1 MVSISVTD
9 NDFVETVTLDDKV
22 YKLHFAYNSNSKN
35 WTIDIRDSNNV
46 DIVRSIKIVPNFP
59 LLAQY
64 KRHDLPKG
72 ELIAVVNSNNKQV
85 ITRKDFINNSAIL
98 IYIPKEELNELL
110 ETAV

>member
-9 NDFVETVTLDDKV
+9 SNDFVETVTLDDKV
-22 YKLHFAYNSNSKN
+22 YKLHFAYNGNSKD

-59 LLAQY
+59 LLAQN

-72 ELIAVVNSNNKQV
+72 ELIAVVNNNKQV

>member
-9 NDFVETVTLDDKV
+9 SNDFVETVTLDDKV
-22 YKLHFAYNSNSKN
+22 YKLHFAYNGNSKD

-64 KRHDLPKG
+64 KRHDLSKG
-72 ELIAVVNSNNKQV
+72 ELIAVVNNNKQV